1 MCDIMNSDEFILAGS
16 TKKQIYG
23 FMIQIKC
30 KAMEDFVMA
39 GMATKMV
46 AAYCEA
52 QGVKVTEIRGD
63 VLRAGWNFE
72 GGSIEIFFRFDEKD
86 EHVHLEG
93 MNFITVPENKYDA
106 MYKTVNQCNDDYTHI
121 KFVLDTKDGQIN
133 AREDAVI
140 QLDSCGEECFEL
152 MIRMVRVVEDAFPK
166 FMKAM
171 WA

>member
-1 MCDIMNSDEFILAGS
+1 
-16 TKKQIYG
+16 
-23 FMIQIKC
+23 
-30 KAMEDFVMA
+30 
-39 GMATKMV
+39 
-46 AAYCEA
+46 
-52 QGVKVTEIRGD
+52 
-63 VLRAGWNFE
+63 
-72 GGSIEIFFRFDEKD
+72 
-86 EHVHLEG
+86 